1 MQSKLWILIT
11 DFFFA
16 LEEPSN
22 QVTKKLSFFLKEKE
36 RRSKLVFQNMLGN
49 GVLLDGL
56 WRDLPQRLGENG
68 KSNQTIRFSN
78 FRFNHFGCLQTRLEN
93 GITYKSN
100 LTTQFVKQNIY
111 CILKPLKQID
121 RKITN
126 QTSSAILPY

>member
-22 QVTKKLSFFLKEKE
+22 QVTKKLLFRKEKE
-36 RRSKLVFQNMLGN
+36 RRSKLAPWNMLGN

-68 KSNQTIRFSN
+68 KSN
-78 FRFNHFGCLQTRLEN
+78 
-93 GITYKSN
+93 
-100 LTTQFVKQNIY
+100 
-111 CILKPLKQID
+111 
-121 RKITN
+121 
-126 QTSSAILPY
+126 